1 MTHHAHDAL
10 LLLSFGGPEGPAD
23 VMPFLENVTR
33 GRGVPRERLLE
44 VAEHYAHFGG
54 KSPLPAQVRELRERL
69 VSVVDLPIWI
79 GHRNW
84 KPLLE
89 DTLREMREAGIRR
102 ALAFVTSAFS
112 SYSGCRQYLE
122 DIERARAAVGEG
134 APVVDKIRVFYDHPR
149 YVEAV
154 AANVRSVLEAS
165 PTAHVVFTA
174 HSIPNSMADGCDYA
188 RQLAEASRLVAE
200 QAAAAS
206 HSLAYQSRS
215 GPPSVPWLEPD
226 VSDELR
232 ALHARG
238 VRDVVICPIGFVSDH
253 VEVLYDLD
261 VEARATADEL
271 GLSLRRAVTAS
282 THPAFVEMIVELV
295 AERTRAADRKAVG
308 ALPMKPDTCAPGCCP
323 RTLGGGATTR
333 PR

>member
-1 MTHHAHDAL
+1 MTHAPYDAL
-10 LLLSFGGPEGPAD
+10 LLLSFGGPEGPDD

-54 KSPLPAQVRELRERL
+54 KSPLPEQVRDLRARL
-69 VSVVDLPIWI
+69 AGVIDLPIWI

-84 KPLLE
+84 KPFLE
-89 DTLREMREAGIRR
+89 DTLREMRDAGVRR
-102 ALAFVTSAFS
+102 AIGFVTSAFS

-122 DIERARAAVGEG
+122 DIERARGAVGED
-134 APVVDKIRVFYDHPR
+134 APEVDKIRPFYDHPR

-154 AANVRSVLEAS
+154 AANVRAVLAEGS
-165 PTAHVVFTA
+165 SAHLVFTA
-174 HSIPNSMADGCDYA
+174 HSIPHAMADGCDYA

-200 QAAAAS
+200 TVGAAS

-215 GPPSVPWLEPD
+215 GPPTVPWLEPD
-226 VSDELR
+226 IADELR

-238 VRDVVICPIGFVSDH
+238 VRDVVLCPIGFVSDH

-261 VEARATADEL
+261 VEARATAEEL
-271 GLSLRRAVTAS
+271 GLGLRRAVTAS
-282 THPAFVEMIVELV
+282 THPAFLRMIAELID
-295 AERTRAADRKAVG
+295 ERTRGAARRALG
-308 ALPMKPDTCAPGCCP
+308 ALPMKPDACAPGCCP
-323 RTLGGGATTR
+323 RGASGR